1 MPAVAKAQHAQRY
14 RHLPKLLRG
23 LREAAGLTQ
32 RALAKKLLV
41 THMFIHKSE
50 TGERRVDV
58 TEFMDWTKACGV
70 DPSEAFE
77 ELRRH
82 RNV

>member
-50 TGERRVDV
+50 TAERRVDV
-58 TEFMDWTKACGV
+58 AEFMDWAAACGV
-70 DPSEAFE
+70 DPSDAFA

-82 RNV
+82 RGV